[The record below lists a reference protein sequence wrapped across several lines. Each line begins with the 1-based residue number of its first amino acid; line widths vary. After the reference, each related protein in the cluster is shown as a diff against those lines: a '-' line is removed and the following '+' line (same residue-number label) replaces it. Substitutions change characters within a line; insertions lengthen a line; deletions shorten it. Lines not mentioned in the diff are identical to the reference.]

1 MTICFSRKRKEDQ
14 PQGTQTATARD
25 MTTAALCFASASGD
39 VAEAELEIRETMIGL
54 TWINDESI
62 EYIIYTTSQKEK

>member
-1 MTICFSRKRKEDQ
+1 
-14 PQGTQTATARD
+14 

-39 VAEAELEIRETMIGL
+39 VAEADLEIRETMIGL

-62 EYIIYTTSQKEK
+62 EYIIIYNFSKREVDEMN